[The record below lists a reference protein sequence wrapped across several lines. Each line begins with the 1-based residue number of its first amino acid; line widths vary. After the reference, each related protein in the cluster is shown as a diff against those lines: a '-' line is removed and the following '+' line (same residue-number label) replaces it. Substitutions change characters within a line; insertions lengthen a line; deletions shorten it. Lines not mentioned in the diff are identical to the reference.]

1 MPQLVGGVSSSPF
14 AVPLLHK
21 IELIINSLGKSYKMD
36 ADHHLYQCTTTT
48 TYIQS
53 AISRLKVGAFV
64 GRQKNQCLMC
74 GQHRVTWLYKRN
86 RATASRRRDS
96 SFKKARQGTCP
107 LVPVPGPAVPPAPK
121 HVESADQTPIKNKNR
136 ARVRVKESMGDVP
149 RAGKASFFEVAWSGK
164 FKLRCGAV
172 MKSDR
177 SSSSTN
183 GPKNA
188 NFPNKKLYIQNIC
201 DPSALFHFAAVTR
214 VNIGYSCFIS
224 IK

>member
-121 HVESADQTPIKNKNR
+121 HVESADIHTWSQLTSRLKNDNR

-149 RAGKASFFEVAWSGK
+149 RAGKASFFEVA
-164 FKLRCGAV
+164 
-172 MKSDR
+172 
-177 SSSSTN
+177 
-183 GPKNA
+183 
-188 NFPNKKLYIQNIC
+188 
-201 DPSALFHFAAVTR
+201 
-214 VNIGYSCFIS
+214 
-224 IK
+224 

>member
-1 MPQLVGGVSSSPF
+1 
-14 AVPLLHK
+14 
-21 IELIINSLGKSYKMD
+21 MD

-121 HVESADQTPIKNKNR
+121 HVESADIIRLPQEHQDR
-136 ARVRVKESMGDVP
+136 ARVRVKGSMGDVP
-149 RAGKASFFEVAWSGK
+149 ARAKPPFSRPLEAGNSNFGVA
-164 FKLRCGAV
+164 
-172 MKSDR
+172 
-177 SSSSTN
+177 
-183 GPKNA
+183 
-188 NFPNKKLYIQNIC
+188 
-201 DPSALFHFAAVTR
+201 PS
-214 VNIGYSCFIS
+214 
-224 IK
+224 

>member
-86 RATASRRRDS
+86 RATARLQFQKSPPRHLS
-96 SFKKARQGTCP
+96 
-107 LVPVPGPAVPPAPK
+107 PGPGPRSRSPASPQTRGVSRSDSYQEQEQGAGPGERVHGRCASCRQSLLLRGRLKREIQTAVWRR
-121 HVESADQTPIKNKNR
+121 HEIR
-136 ARVRVKESMGDVP
+136 
-149 RAGKASFFEVAWSGK
+149 
-164 FKLRCGAV
+164 
-172 MKSDR
+172 
-177 SSSSTN
+177 
-183 GPKNA
+183 
-188 NFPNKKLYIQNIC
+188 
-201 DPSALFHFAAVTR
+201 
-214 VNIGYSCFIS
+214 
-224 IK
+224 